1 MTVISDMANNA
12 IMELEGLKA
21 QVSHQAVKA
30 ARLHRKVYKAE
41 IQKGHSEQD
50 LAITLCTEAALWED
64 AGRIVDAM
72 IVYKEALVLAI
83 TEKHETWIRKQ
94 LQILKLKSEYLK
106 LKGESDDL

>member
-12 IMELEGLKA
+12 IMELEELKA
-21 QVSHQAVKA
+21 QMSHQAAKA
-30 ARLHRKVYKAE
+30 ARLHRRAYKAE
-41 IQKGHSEQD
+41 VQQGQSEQD

-72 IVYKEALVLAI
+72 IVYKEALELEM
-83 TEKHETWIRKQ
+83 TEKYKTWIKKQ

>member
-1 MTVISDMANNA
+1 MTTIFTEASDAVMQ
-12 IMELEGLKA
+12 LEGLKA

-30 ARLHRKVYKAE
+30 ARLHKRVYKAE
-41 IQKGHSEQD
+41 VQQGQSEQD

-83 TEKHETWIRKQ
+83 TEKYETWIRKQ

-106 LKGESDDL
+106 LKEESDDL